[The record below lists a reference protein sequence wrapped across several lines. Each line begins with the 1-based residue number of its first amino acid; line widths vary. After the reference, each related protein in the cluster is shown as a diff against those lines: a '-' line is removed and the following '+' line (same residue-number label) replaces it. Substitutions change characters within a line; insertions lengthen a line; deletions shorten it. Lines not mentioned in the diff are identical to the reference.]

1 MQFSKCNSHI
11 LHEQLQQSERFTGA
25 NLISCHH
32 VTVKYMYLQKQW
44 SNWENRAALDISYVC
59 NVWHSPAGTPL
70 AICTIIFLVI
80 SQNCV
85 FMYRANRC
93 LCRKEESKPLHL
105 GQPDALRFDKCCK
118 ALLSKFLEIKSGPG
132 L

>member
-1 MQFSKCNSHI
+1 MQFSKCNSNI
-11 LHEQLQQSERFTGA
+11 LHEHLQQSEMFTGA
-25 NLISCHH
+25 NLISCHN

-59 NVWHSPAGTPL
+59 NVWHSPAGNPL

-85 FMYRANRC
+85 F
-93 LCRKEESKPLHL
+93 L
-105 GQPDALRFDKCCK
+105 
-118 ALLSKFLEIKSGPG
+118 
-132 L
+132 